1 MKNTINNINEST
13 LQRKVAAMQQE
24 RHSGLPIWIRAPK
37 QGGLDRY
44 CGLSRSKLYQ
54 LSGKN
59 LIKSVS
65 LREAH
70 QIRGVRLFNLQSI
83 LTYINSMADLPEC
96 KEVDREA
103 VR

>member
-1 MKNTINNINEST
+1 MLSEHH
-13 LQRKVAAMQQE
+13 A
-24 RHSGLPIWIRAPK
+24 GLPVWIRAPK
-37 QGGLDRY
+37 QGGLDKY
-44 CGLSRSKLYQ
+44 CGLTRSKLYE

-83 LTYINSMADLPEC
+83 LIYINSMADLPEC
-96 KEVDREA
+96 KEVDRKA